1 MHNKIPEYLL
11 DWRGHPKHV
20 VSWSSTRPMEAR
32 TFLEDLRQRVP
43 VESLAEYA
51 GKIAFDLAGEKGGQ
65 YTLVI
70 TEEGVLV
77 DDGLHDDAHCGLEAT
92 YETLIRVVRKE
103 ENVLMAMMMGK
114 LKVRNQGEMIRYAKI
129 LGFM

>member
-1 MHNKIPEYLL
+1 
-11 DWRGHPKHV
+11 
-20 VSWSSTRPMEAR
+20 MEAR

-43 VESLAEYA
+43 AESLADYT
-51 GKIAFDLAGEKGGQ
+51 GKIAFDLGGEKGGQ

-70 TEEGVLV
+70 SESGVLI
-77 DDGLHDDAHCGLEAT
+77 DEGLHDDAHCGLET
-92 YETLIRVVRKE
+92 SIETLIRIIRKE

-114 LKVRNQGEMIRYAKI
+114 LKVRNQGEMIRYARI

>member
-1 MHNKIPEYLL
+1 
-11 DWRGHPKHV
+11 
-20 VSWSSTRPMEAR
+20 MEAR

-43 VESLAEYA
+43 AESLADYV
-51 GKIAFDLAGEKGGQ
+51 GKISFDLAGDKGGQ
-65 YTLVI
+65 YTLI
-70 TEEGVLV
+70 ISETGVLV

-92 YETLIRVVRKE
+92 FETLIKVVRKE

-114 LKVRNQGEMIRYAKI
+114 LKVRNQEMIRYAKI